1 MPEAGHEFENRRLG
15 KSAIEVIPIGIG
27 TNKWGKGDP
36 EALMES
42 YRCVAAA
49 GPALIDTAEVYG
61 SEKAIGRC
69 HREAS
74 ERALLASKF
83 APFPFRASP
92 RSLIRALDRT
102 LSRLGVETIDLYYL
116 HFALPLVD
124 LKVFADGLAEAVK
137 SGKARSVGVSNL
149 GAGKMRR
156 MADLLDK
163 SGIPLAANEVRYS
176 LTARKPETNGVLKA
190 CRELGVALVAYMP
203 LSSGS
208 LSAGSKPKERSELR
222 GLLSDIAKARN
233 ASISQVSLNWLLCR
247 DACII
252 PIPGATRPQH
262 AADNLK
268 ALDWRLSDDEFN
280 ALDRASAPT
289 GSAPS

>member
-1 MPEAGHEFENRRLG
+1 MPESRHAFENRYLG
-15 KSAIEVIPIGIG
+15 RSGIEVLPIGIG
-27 TNKWGKGDP
+27 TNHWGKADP
-36 EALMES
+36 KALLET

-61 SEKAIGRC
+61 SERAIGMC

-74 ERALLASKF
+74 EHALLASKF

-92 RSLIRALDRT
+92 RSLIGALDRT
-102 LSRLGVETIDLYYL
+102 LSRLGVETIDLYFL

-124 LKVFADGLAEAVK
+124 LEVFADGLAEAVQ

-149 GAGKMRR
+149 GAEKMRR
-156 MADLLDK
+156 MADLLDQ

-176 LTARKPETNGVLKA
+176 LTARKPETNGVLEA
-190 CRELGVALVAYMP
+190 CRELDVALVAYMP

-208 LSAGSKPKERSELR
+208 LSAGKQPREQTELR
-222 GLLSDIAKARN
+222 GLLSDIANARK

-247 DACII
+247 DTRII
-252 PIPGATRPQH
+252 PIPGATQPKH

-268 ALDWRLSDDEFN
+268 ALEWRLSDDELD
-280 ALDRASAPT
+280 ALERASNRA
-289 GSAPS
+289 G

>member
-1 MPEAGHEFENRRLG
+1 MPETRHAFGNRRLG
-15 KSAIEVIPIGIG
+15 KSGLEVLPLGIG
-27 TNKWGKGDP
+27 TNKWGNGDP
-36 EALMES
+36 DALMET
-42 YRCVAAA
+42 YRYVAAA
-49 GPALIDTAEVYG
+49 GPSLIDTAEVYG

-69 HREAS
+69 HRAAS

-92 RSLIRALDRT
+92 RSLVKALDGT
-102 LSRLGVETIDLYYL
+102 LSRLGVETIDLYFL

-137 SGKARSVGVSNL
+137 SGKARSVGVSNM
-149 GAGKMRR
+149 GADKMRR
-156 MADLLDK
+156 MADLLDR

-176 LTARKPETNGVLKA
+176 LTARKPETNGVLDA
-190 CRELGVALVAYMP
+190 CREIDVALVAFMP

-208 LSAGSKPKERSELR
+208 LSAGKEPKEQTELHD
-222 GLLSDIAKARN
+222 LLSDIAEAHD

-247 DACII
+247 DECIV
-252 PIPGATRPQH
+252 PIPGATKPQH

-268 ALDWRLSDDEFN
+268 ALDWRLSEDEFD
-280 ALDRASAPT
+280 ALERASVRT
-289 GSAPS
+289 L